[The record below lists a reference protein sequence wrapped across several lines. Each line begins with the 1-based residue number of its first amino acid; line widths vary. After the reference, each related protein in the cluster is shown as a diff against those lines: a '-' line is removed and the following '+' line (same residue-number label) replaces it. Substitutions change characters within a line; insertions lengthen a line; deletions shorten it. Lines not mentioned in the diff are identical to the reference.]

1 MQKNAP
7 IGIFDSGIG
16 GLTVAHAIK
25 NVLPN
30 EDLIYFGD
38 TAHLPYG
45 DKSTATIQAYAI
57 KIADFLIQQKCK
69 IIVIACNSASA
80 AANDLLKEY
89 VASKA
94 TIINVIEPMVSHVAN
109 TCDTKTVGVIGTKQT
124 VNSAIYPDSIK
135 KITESINVK
144 SLATPLLVPMIE
156 EGFLHNR
163 IAHDVI
169 DKYLGNSELKEID
182 ALVLG
187 CTHYPLIKSEIDN
200 YFNHK
205 VEILDSSIITANYLK
220 SFLIENGL
228 SNTTNKIGKNRF
240 FVSDLTDSFEY
251 SAKLFFGEPVV
262 LEKYKLWE

>member
-25 NVLPN
+25 EELPN
-30 EDLIYFGD
+30 EHLIYFGD

-57 KIADFLIQQKCK
+57 KIADFFLQQNCK

-89 VASKA
+89 VASRA
-94 TIINVIEPMVSHVAN
+94 TIVNVIEPMVDFVVKNES
-109 TCDTKTVGVIGTKQT
+109 DKTVGVIGTKQT
-124 VNSAIYPDSIK
+124 VNSNIYSRSIK
-135 KITESINVK
+135 NTNSSINVK

-156 EGFLHNR
+156 EGFLHNK
-163 IAHDVI
+163 IAHNI
-169 DKYLGNSELKEID
+169 IEKYLRDASLKNID
-182 ALVLG
+182 SLVLG
-187 CTHYPLIKSEIDN
+187 CTHYPLIKNELSQFYDN
-200 YFNHK
+200 QVN
-205 VEILDSSIITANYLK
+205 ILDSSIITAEFLK
-220 SFLIENGL
+220 EFLASSDL
-228 SNTTNKIGKNRF
+228 STTSTQKGNNQF
-240 FVSDLTDSFEY
+240 FVSDLTESFEH

-262 LEKYKLWE
+262 LQKHQLWE